1 MHTTSV
7 TSSYYVLLRHGKYI
21 QQAPKAELKSQFC
34 SITNSLP
41 AVATKYLEKHKWD
54 LLQALQTFYNQ
65 PAQTAVPNKKVSKD
79 LEAIFD
85 KYKDPES
92 PTIILIDGTLAY
104 LEDLGFDPEDLVSL
118 TLAYV
123 LKSPQTGEFNRDVF
137 LEVWSTLGISSIQGM
152 KSHIL
157 AQHQSIADSPS
168 EFEKFYQY
176 VFDFVRGS
184 DVRIKTIGYEDAVL
198 YWKMLFSSRESLADA
213 LTMLNHWYTFIETNK
228 RNISKDAW
236 NMFYKFVIQ
245 VIVADPVNL
254 TGYDEM
260 SAWPSVVDEFMEWL
274 QDNEILP
281 PQ

>member
-1 MHTTSV
+1 M
-7 TSSYYVLLRHGKYI
+7 
-21 QQAPKAELKSQFC
+21 
-34 SITNSLP
+34 
-41 AVATKYLEKHKWD
+41 ATKYLEKHKWD

-137 LEVWSTLGISSIQGM
+137 LEVWSTLGVSSIQGM

-184 DVRIKTIGYEDAVL
+184 DVRIKTIVYEDAVL